1 MEYNEVEMYIYS
13 INNINFTSNP
23 YKKIIIDKESLDKIK
38 NKTKNPVKKDFY
50 NNIDM
55 YLNKKFSKKEFLD
68 NINKIAYKIDN
79 KVKLNDAEKQYI
91 DDMLTTMDLTAK
103 SDRISD
109 NYLKKNIKELLEN
122 Q

>member
-1 MEYNEVEMYIYS
+1 
-13 INNINFTSNP
+13 
-23 YKKIIIDKESLDKIK
+23 
-38 NKTKNPVKKDFY
+38 
-50 NNIDM
+50 M